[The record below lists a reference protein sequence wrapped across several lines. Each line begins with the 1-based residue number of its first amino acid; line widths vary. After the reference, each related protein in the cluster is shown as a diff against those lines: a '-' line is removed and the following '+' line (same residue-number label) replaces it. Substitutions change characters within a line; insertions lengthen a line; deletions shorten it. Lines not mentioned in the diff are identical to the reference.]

1 MSPKSRRP
9 SPVETEY
16 AVTRLWAL
24 RSRLPSAPDLIRM
37 LETAE
42 MTSVAEVLRWSAY
55 GGEMD
60 RLAAR
65 GETRFDPPRLIR
77 VINEGSV
84 RLRSK
89 FGDLAGTVDETLAE
103 VLLMRWEVEEIKSA
117 LRYLSFDGFALDR
130 RFSFASLVVNPGSMP
145 EWGSYRSAPE
155 FVSLLRKAG
164 HPLAPALDARAFALD
179 PVEGELALS
188 RHFFLKYLPV
198 MAEKFPEAV
207 EYHRDRLDIAN
218 VLAAVLLREA
228 PANRTQSIAR
238 LITGPGVVTADDI
251 TAIANGPQDEVVSVV
266 KKRMGV
272 TLKRGAET
280 SATILAMGLRREF
293 FRRYWMRS
301 VLEPMGLWSFIFFME
316 NLDANSANLKLAIS
330 FSASH
335 TPIGEAAD
343 SFIRV

>member
-1 MSPKSRRP
+1 M
-9 SPVETEY
+9 ETEY
-16 AVTRLWAL
+16 AVTRLLAL
-24 RSRLPSAPDLIRM
+24 RSRLPSAPELIRM

-42 MTSVAEVLRWSAY
+42 MTPVAEVLRWSAY

-65 GETRFDPPRLIR
+65 GETKFDPPRMIR

-89 FGDLAGTVDETLAE
+89 FGDLVRTVDETLAE
-103 VLLMRWEVEEIKSA
+103 VLLMRWEVEEVKST

-130 RFSFASLVVNPGSMP
+130 RFSFTPLIVTPGVMP
-145 EWGSYRSAPE
+145 AWGSYRSALE
-155 FVSLLRKAG
+155 FVSLLRKVE
-164 HPLAPALDARAFALD
+164 HPLAPALDARAFARD
-179 PVEGELALS
+179 PVGAELAVS
-188 RHFFLKYLPV
+188 RHFFLEYLPV
-198 MAEKFPEAV
+198 KAERFPEAI

-228 PANRTQSIAR
+228 TGDREESIAR
-238 LITGPGVVTADDI
+238 LITGPGAVTADDI
-251 TAIANGPQDEVVSVV
+251 AEIASGPSDKVLSVV
-266 KKRMGV
+266 KKRMGF

-280 SATILAMGLRREF
+280 SATILAMGLRRAF

-301 VLEPMGLWSFIFFME
+301 LLEPMGLWSLIFFME
-316 NLDANSANLKLAIS
+316 NLDANSANIKLAIS
-330 FSASH
+330 FAASH
-335 TPIGEAAD
+335 TPVGEAAD

>member
-1 MSPKSRRP
+1 
-9 SPVETEY
+9 VETEY
-16 AVTRLWAL
+16 AVTRLSAL
-24 RSRLPSAPDLIRM
+24 KSRLPSAPELIRM

-42 MTSVAEVLRWSAY
+42 MTPVAEVLRWSAY

-65 GETRFDPPRLIR
+65 GEAKFDPPRLIR

-84 RLRSK
+84 RLRSS
-89 FGDLAGTVDETLAE
+89 FGDLARTVDEELAE
-103 VLLMRWEVEEIKSA
+103 VLLMRWEVEEVKSA

-130 RFSFASLVVNPGSMP
+130 RFSFTSLIVNPASMP
-145 EWGSYRSAPE
+145 EWGSYRSAVE

-164 HPLAPALDARAFALD
+164 HPLAPELDALAFARD
-179 PVEGELALS
+179 SVEAELAIS
-188 RHFFLKYLPV
+188 RHFYFEYLPV
-198 MAEKFPEAV
+198 KAGKFPEV
-207 EYHRDRLDIAN
+207 IEYHRDRLDIAN

-228 PANRTQSIAR
+228 PANRGQSVSR
-238 LITGPGVVTADDI
+238 LITGPGAVTADDL
-251 TAIANGPQDEVVSVV
+251 TAIAAGSQDEVVSVV

-272 TLKRGAET
+272 ALKRGAET